1 MELKIGFL
9 SLFML
14 AISWMGSDA
23 RQLAAS
29 DMTSIPI
36 EYKYLGEE
44 IKIHVAVEK
53 NNQVCTLCEEY
64 VGEAL
69 SFLRDNK
76 TQMDIVATLHKACSK
91 LQSLEEQCAM
101 LVDTYASA
109 FFSEIATIQPEEF
122 CQKVNLCRM
131 KYVSLHRS
139 NKTCELCHQVMI
151 EVITKL
157 KDPDTQFEIIEI
169 LLKQCNKVENYAQ
182 ECKRLVFQYGPLI
195 LASGEKFFE
204 TNDVCSVIH
213 ACGSAKTEASASAEF
228 AETTLADA

>member
-1 MELKIGFL
+1 
-9 SLFML
+9 ML

-53 NNQVCTLCEEY
+53 NNQ
-64 VGEAL
+64 
-69 SFLRDNK
+69 
-76 TQMDIVATLHKACSK
+76 
-91 LQSLEEQCAM
+91 SLEEQCAM

-109 FFSEIATIQPEEF
+109 FFSEISTIQPEEF

-169 LLKQCNKVENYAQ
+169 LLKQCNKGGRIMR
-182 ECKRLVFQYGPLI
+182 K
-195 LASGEKFFE
+195 
-204 TNDVCSVIH
+204 
-213 ACGSAKTEASASAEF
+213 SAKGWSSSMA
-228 AETTLADA
+228 L